1 MDNLTH
7 SCIWMEQKKTAATN
21 GVEHYLKNNDFTKQ
35 FVFGLFLNEK
45 ILIFYYRQLDP
56 FFVESYISWYF
67 FKYRFFVS
75 CK

>member
-1 MDNLTH
+1 MHIDALNEENMQTRVGL
-7 SCIWMEQKKTAATN
+7 K
-21 GVEHYLKNNDFTKQ
+21 HYLKNNDFTKQ